1 MEEASDQT
9 PQSPGWG
16 VSVEE
21 VCQVLRD
28 KGTEGPAGEDEDL
41 WK

>member
-1 MEEASDQT
+1 MEEASVQK

-28 KGTEGPAGEDEDL
+28 KGMQGPAGEVEDL